1 MLREARTRLH
11 TLSYTEFERVATELC
26 CSSLEV
32 FPIFECVKVF
42 ARLNSVGDVTY
53 ARHPEDVN
61 RDDISLFEVSSRIKD
76 SARAAAVELALT
88 ELESALKLEWPFSAG
103 SSTWL
108 QLEILHPSIQSR
120 AVQNSPSIVIR
131 KACRLRTRG
140 GRVIC
145 ESSPVVERIFERFKP
160 QCPQSLSTFS
170 LLCAPSIT
178 LKNIAGHGVLSESV
192 KLASE
197 GLLMEASS
205 YLTKALI
212 YENKM
217 TESTPGFFFE
227 FGGEQIRVVSD
238 KYFNKEVGNS
248 SKMNS
253 TLPIP
258 IAGWVK

>member
-61 RDDISLFEVSSRIKD
+61 RDDVSLSEVSSRIKD
-76 SARAAAVELALT
+76 SARATAVKLALT
-88 ELESALKLEWPFSAG
+88 EFEGTLKLEWPFSAG

-108 QLEILHPSIQSR
+108 QLEILHPSIQAR
-120 AVQNSPSIVIR
+120 AVQNSPSVVIR
-131 KACRLRTRG
+131 KACRLRMRG
-140 GRVIC
+140 GKVVC
-145 ESSPVVERIFERFKP
+145 ETSPVVERIFERFKH

-178 LKNIAGHGVLSESV
+178 LKSIAGHGILSESV

-197 GLLMEASS
+197 GFLMEASS

-212 YENKM
+212 HENEM

-238 KYFNKEVGNS
+238 KYLNKEAGNS
-248 SKMNS
+248 NKMKS